1 MRVPQSPHTLRKFVS
16 TSSDSDS
23 SDSDVQKSEKS
34 GMKPPK
40 PFSKKKELRSE
51 NTGEKTGTTGTFVSA
66 NRGRERTRI
75 SAVQRLVERKM
86 AQKEKEREKER
97 DTLFRRSSSVGSNLP
112 REKENLSRS
121 LSRER
126 LNSDTSKTYIRI
138 SSQNSSIREVSPT
151 KKPMEPKLGLGQ
163 PLKSAE
169 ILQNLQEPKKPE
181 NNPEPP
187 VKKQERKIS
196 FTTEK
201 TIGQVSHC
209 RF

>member
-23 SDSDVQKSEKS
+23 SDSDVQKTEKS
-34 GMKPPK
+34 MKPPK

-51 NTGEKTGTTGTFVSA
+51 NQNGGAGTTGTFVSA

-169 ILQNLQEPKKPE
+169 ILQNLQEPKKE
-181 NNPEPP
+181 TVEPP

-201 TIGQVSHC
+201 TIGKVRHY